1 MFTPLDEIFTSAELP
16 EDVLEWFYYFKDFT
30 PTSVDDSIATFML
43 WYSSKPADQETAIS
57 QDAMQDV
64 DKIWKKNKVDIKV
77 YEKDKINDISQEL
90 ELNNALTFKLNEE
103 NVPYFIDKK
112 SQYIKSGKIDRN
124 VAAYARDLPYRI
136 ITSPLEANPIC
147 LLWLYKEK
155 VKNKDKGQ
163 LEKFKELVNDQTKLR
178 QEIEKLQTA
187 DETNFFRIQPQIQI
201 GGSWH
206 TIALKNDKL
215 WYYPISYEKMV
226 KMIEE
231 SEFEQVDDALT
242 EKDFNTIGT
251 KTVTNENKIIDMIK
265 KLILE
270 QDDDKTLKMGKWNG
284 IFSFQKVDE
293 KNPGKF
299 LDVKIKMDEVM
310 DRMPHWRE
318 KYSKLCEE
326 LENCDDDGEDD
337 SFVRAVIDTHPDV
350 VRILFTKGLAHLTS
364 SEEQEELNEGL
375 HRLLSLIRESKNVEV
390 EVWSVYRHPSSP
402 DKIWS
407 LVKGDYKPKEL
418 ASMDVKMQQSPGNK
432 VEKKKNSLDE
442 LKKKEYEAIKLL
454 STDEKKGITELP
466 IKLRNKVKEKIKKG
480 WTTEK
485 PASNLLKYHKEEDLD
500 SVLSDPIK
508 FYKLKPNKGFLE
520 YITSFKVSENVGRG
534 FCRAIHYVKKEIDM
548 DTSEN
553 KKINE
558 ILKTCEN
565 KFDGK
570 YGQNYL

>member
-1 MFTPLDEIFTSAELP
+1 MFGTYDEEELNKV
-16 EDVLEWFYYFKDFT
+16 EK
-30 PTSVDDSIATFML
+30 IKA
-43 WYSSKPADQETAIS
+43 ETAKDLINYWTENKGEIS
-57 QDAMQDV
+57 DLDIKNEADVYSTLSAPGINAVAFSAKNGYPNFARVGSAYIEAGRV
-64 DKIWKKNKVDIKV
+64 DKSVA
-77 YEKDKINDISQEL
+77 
-90 ELNNALTFKLNEE
+90 NNIRK
-103 NVPYFIDKK
+103 
-112 SQYIKSGKIDRN
+112 
-124 VAAYARDLPYRI
+124 LPYRI
-136 ITSPLEANPIC
+136 KKSPITSNPVV
-147 LLWLYKEK
+147 LLALYKERVLDRIK
-155 VKNKDKGQ
+155 
-163 LEKFKELVNDQTKLR
+163 
-178 QEIEKLQTA
+178 A
-187 DETNFFRIQPQIQI
+187 DEKDESILKKYKDEFFNFLKNPDEVIKKVSELNQVKEVSSPTIQPQ
-201 GGSWH
+201 
-206 TIALKNDKL
+206 LKINGKWYTLCLYNDDIY
-215 WYYPISYEKMV
+215 YYPISYEYMISMLESGDFAKTEEAITRKQINTLFTV
-226 KMIEE
+226 K
-231 SEFEQVDDALT
+231 
-242 EKDFNTIGT
+242 
-251 KTVTNENKIIDMIK
+251 ENKIIDMIK

-284 IFSFQKVDE
+284 IFSFQKMDE

-418 ASMDVKMQQSPGNK
+418 ASMDVKMQQSPENK

-442 LKKKEYEAIKLL
+442 LKKKEHDAIILL
-454 STDEKKGITELP
+454 TKDEKKGITELP
-466 IKLRNKVKEKIKKG
+466 IKIRNKVKEKIKTG

-485 PASNLLKYHKEEDLD
+485 PESNLLKFHKEEELD
-500 SVLSDPIK
+500 SVLSDTIK
-508 FYKLKPNKGFLE
+508 LYKLKPNKSFLD
-520 YITSFKVSENVGRG
+520 YIKSSKISENVGRG

-548 DTSEN
+548 DASEN